1 MVMIKVIEGHRKKPG
16 ANIQPIFLK
25 FRGNAMQYPG
35 FIGAENLAGETD
47 ASIVLFVSTWD
58 TVENW
63 RLWEKSSVRTKL
75 YQEAEELAAD
85 EPRVSIFTLVPT
97 HWGS

>member
-1 MVMIKVIEGHRKKPG
+1 MIKVIEGHRGKPG
-16 ANIQPIFLK
+16 ANMESLFLE

-35 FIGAENLAGETD
+35 FMGAENLVSQKNGST
-47 ASIVLFVSTWD
+47 ILFVSTWD

-63 RLWEKSSVRTKL
+63 KLWEESSIRRKL
-75 YQEAEELAAD
+75 CQEAEELLAD
-85 EPRVSIFTLVPT
+85 KPRVSIFTLVPT

>member
-1 MVMIKVIEGHRKKPG
+1 MIRVIEGHRVKPG
-16 ANIQPIFLK
+16 ADIQPIFLK

-35 FIGAENLAGETD
+35 FMSAENLVSQRN
-47 ASIVLFVSTWD
+47 ASIVLFMSTWD
-58 TVENW
+58 AVENW

-75 YQEAEELAAD
+75 YQEAEELLAD
-85 EPRVSIFTLVPT
+85 EPRVSIFTLAPT

>member
-1 MVMIKVIEGHRKKPG
+1 MIKVIEGHKGKPG
-16 ANIQPIFLK
+16 ENMQSLFLK
-25 FRGNAMQYPG
+25 FRTNAMQYPG
-35 FIGAENLAGETD
+35 FMSAENLVSQRDG
-47 ASIVLFVSTWD
+47 SIVLFISTWD

-75 YQEAEELAAD
+75 YQEADELSVD
-85 EPRVSIFTLVPT
+85 EAKVSIFMLVPT